1 MAFLPDSTLESWC
14 YSEPPAGR
22 RSREFRG
29 PLAAWNLTAAELS
42 VPAGASSG
50 VRIHR
55 LGKIAKEV
63 IGDFLGRAVDQPLAK
78 LRQLAA
84 DLRLHRV

>member
-1 MAFLPDSTLESWC
+1 MAFLPDSTLESWN

-22 RSREFRG
+22 RSREFLE
-29 PLAAWNLTAAELS
+29 PLAMRNLEGRGALGPS
-42 VPAGASSG
+42 RASSG